1 MLRVVL
7 DTNIF
12 VRGFLSRQ
20 GAPAQALDAWRERR
34 YLLVVSPA
42 LIAEILTVLSD
53 SILKSKYSLVHEDV
67 TELGHLLEV
76 DTLVV
81 PGQAE
86 VAGSM
91 PVDPMMR

>member
-12 VRGFLSRQ
+12 VRGLLSRQ

-42 LIAEILTVLSD
+42 LIAEILAVLSD
-53 SILKSKYSLVHEDV
+53 SNLKRKHNLDHEDI
-67 TELGHLLEV
+67 TELGRLLEV
-76 DTLVV
+76 DALVV
-81 PGQAE
+81 PGRAE